1 MLQKNVTAVAYVG
14 DNSRNFEYQK
24 RYQQILYKNW
34 PIGKNGNSILKILSH
49 CQSYLQIAQ
58 KSKPFFL
65 PTCWIH
71 REPVLIK
78 RNPQHMYVYDDE
90 DI

>member
-34 PIGKNGNSILKILSH
+34 LIGKNENSILKILSH
-49 CQSYLQIAQ
+49 C
-58 KSKPFFL
+58 
-65 PTCWIH
+65 
-71 REPVLIK
+71 
-78 RNPQHMYVYDDE
+78 
-90 DI
+90 